1 MLAAGREYK
10 GAGVE
15 SAAGWQIW
23 LERLRAVEAPPQW
36 QLASFLVASAVAASI
51 AASVEFVPIVDHINL
66 AFHEFGHPLFG
77 IFGELM
83 GWLGGTLF
91 QLVFPIATTV
101 HFLRQQHWLS
111 AAACV
116 TWLFENLRY
125 VAFYVADARTQAL
138 PLVGGGEHDWTYL
151 LGRWDLL
158 EYDTRIAGVLTF
170 ISWSGW
176 ALVWAFVALWWWQG
190 RQAAEEAAREQRRR
204 ELIES
209 AREREK
215 QRQAQRGG

>member
-1 MLAAGREYK
+1 MLADGAEYK
-10 GAGVE
+10 GSDLE
-15 SAAGWQIW
+15 SSAGWQLW

-36 QLASFLVASAVAASI
+36 QLVSFLVASAMAAGI
-51 AASVEFVPIVDHINL
+51 VASVEFVPIVDHINL

-77 IFGELM
+77 ILGELM

-91 QLVFPIATTV
+91 QFVFPIATTV

-111 AAACV
+111 AAACL
-116 TWLFENLRY
+116 TWLFENFRY

-138 PLVGGGEHDWTYL
+138 PLVGGGQHDWGYL
-151 LGRWDLL
+151 LGRWGLL

-176 ALVWAFVALWWWQG
+176 ALVWSFVALWWWQG
-190 RQAAEEAAREQRRR
+190 RQVAEDAAREQRRR